1 MFQVVLEDINECEE
15 FEHICQNGH
24 CTNTFGSFICAC
36 NEGFRLDGSQ
46 SMCVDVNECKEN
58 PKLCKYGD
66 CVNEEGSF
74 RCSCPQG
81 YMAMPDGSKYTYL
94 GKQVFSVLLFLVK
107 NSKKLFKKKP
117 ECIQYFLALNS
128 NFVLQVLNKYIF
140 LKRIVSICEKKFAT
154 WKPMA
159 INVVNRCLKVRQ
171 RNCVVVQWVKHGVK
185 NVHRALYRE
194 QVKLI
199 FRKNNLELSEFKF

>member
-1 MFQVVLEDINECEE
+1 MCDFLSILKLIIFCFKIFVQVVLEDIIECEE

-58 PKLCKYGD
+58 PKLCKYGH

-81 YMAMPDGSKYTYL
+81 YMSMPDGSKYTYL

-107 NSKKLFKKKP
+107 K
-117 ECIQYFLALNS
+117 IQKN
-128 NFVLQVLNKYIF
+128 F
-140 LKRIVSICEKKFAT
+140 LKKAGMYSVFFGTK
-154 WKPMA
+154 
-159 INVVNRCLKVRQ
+159 
-171 RNCVVVQWVKHGVK
+171 
-185 NVHRALYRE
+185 
-194 QVKLI
+194 
-199 FRKNNLELSEFKF
+199 